1 MLESLYNFAQERK
14 IAQERKKEMKERFF
28 IEGKTDG
35 SFSLWDNDRDGWGT
49 RKVLFNSR
57 SYETVQ
63 RLFIE
68 CREKFV
74 GKKVDID
81 AVL

>member
-1 MLESLYNFAQERK
+1 
-14 IAQERKKEMKERFF
+14 MKERFF

-35 SFSLWDNDRDGWGT
+35 SFTLWDSDSDGWGT
-49 RKVLFNSR
+49 RRILFNSR
-57 SYETVQ
+57 SYDRVQ

-68 CREKFV
+68 CQEKFF

>member
-1 MLESLYNFAQERK
+1 
-14 IAQERKKEMKERFF
+14 MKERFF

-49 RKVLFNSR
+49 KKVLFNSR